1 MLKQDKLLLEEHG
14 LQSRGKLN
22 MEICEKLISQLIE
35 SHRLIT
41 IESILNT
48 VIILNDEKPLPH
60 HLE

>member
-1 MLKQDKLLLEEHG
+1 
-14 LQSRGKLN
+14 
-22 MEICEKLISQLIE
+22 MEICSKLISQLIE

-48 VIILNDEKPLPH
+48 LIVLNDEKPLPH